1 MKRFAKTLLFS
12 LLGFAAIVLALTLYL
27 RIKYPAE
34 RLKELLISTLANDY
48 GLTVSIE
55 RLHFNLFSGFAM
67 EGITIP
73 EMKAGGIALA
83 RERAPLTIEKIAF
96 AYRFS
101 SLFKR
106 KLEIDEIAINNPIIS
121 YWQAPD
127 STTNLDAIIR
137 AFSDSNAAES
147 DTAITLLPVD
157 INLTSLA
164 LTGIQIRASLASD
177 TATQEISAGPF
188 EFVIH
193 SAQFDRL
200 NNLSAEL
207 ELLCRNTAIAYSQ
220 RHHKDSSRDAALG
233 AELQS
238 QFHSRLVNRDS
249 LTLRGEIT
257 LLPKSIRWQSHP
269 VFSFPPIT
277 LRTDAGVNLAL
288 SRIDIPELRVALA
301 GQERLAARVNINQNE
316 KLATFDVRVDRG
328 QIDLAQLIQIIQP
341 QEGFWL
347 IPALAGIAASGRLEF
362 SGSEFQG
369 NLEHIRYNLKLLG
382 NDLFYH
388 DAATGF
394 SFEQGHLRLNY
405 ATTSDTNETILS
417 THLGLASCN
426 LPLDST
432 RLLAIGPLDLHIE
445 AALSA
450 DYLPRH
456 GQFNFEVQNFSGG
469 VIRGQGRI
477 QSHTSKTNGKV
488 TLANMAINAALQA
501 ESIELPPFTADS
513 VQGKISG
520 ELLLTG
526 KNLNEIAC
534 TLNLNNAPLNYLTSD
549 DAGEIP
555 PYHLKTSATFA
566 LHPDLTRIKII
577 DGNLQTEPGR
587 LRFNGE
593 YDLSA
598 SAYRFDLFDGMII
611 LDEIVGMLPHHL
623 LGDSLAP
630 APHIAGRAAFKGW
643 LAGKTITPDSSDY
656 NGEFII
662 DAGQAVYE
670 DSALGLYLDDLQ
682 ISSRWSITPAATQG
696 EFTAKSRA
704 PKMPDYLREPLPQ
717 TVASGSLI
725 IGEDYFTLTKGR
737 FEMQSWG
744 VTGTFTTRGSF
755 LPNGMN
761 VKTDL
766 DMDMNAQTEISP
778 NAGISLQGTIKTKFE
793 IDQFLPDDPF
803 ALQPTAI
810 RSSLQAQDLYIAVD
824 TLITIHHLNAN
835 LNAEQHYDT
844 QLVGKETQIVLK
856 PHLTEET
863 PALATAG
870 ELLLLEDIFRK
881 APHATPANGNASHL
895 SIARLEVMGYQLDD
909 IEADLRLGDS
919 RFDIPQVRM
928 KFLDGNMLGNVLM
941 GLGDGSPGQ
950 LSYSAAM
957 QISSIDL
964 SRLQPLAK
972 QFDKG
977 SRMSAD
983 FYLNGRGFTSEQLIS
998 DLTGKLNITKME
1010 KKVAANLLQALDP
1023 KGTDRGIQN
1032 MRLLLKAKWNVRSMS
1047 FEVKNGFIYASLEPV
1062 KPWFS
1067 PFTLPSP
1074 IDFARLPLRYFM
1086 QTPATN

>member
-1 MKRFAKTLLFS
+1 MKRFAKILLFS
-12 LLGFAAIVLALTLYL
+12 LLGFVAVVFVLTLYL

-48 GLTVSIE
+48 GLTITID
-55 RLHFNLFSGFAM
+55 RLHFNLFSGFEM
-67 EGITIP
+67 EAITIP
-73 EMKAGGIALA
+73 EMKAGGIVSA
-83 RERAPLTIEKIAF
+83 RERAPAIIEKITF

-106 KLEIDEIAINNPIIS
+106 KLEIDELAIINPVIA

-127 STTNLDAIIR
+127 STTNIDAIIR
-137 AFSDSNAAES
+137 AFSEASAAEP
-147 DTAITLLPVD
+147 DTAITRLPID
-157 INLTSLA
+157 INLSSLR
-164 LTGIQIRASLASD
+164 LTGIQINASIASD
-177 TATQEISAGPF
+177 TATQQLAAGPLDLA
-188 EFVIH
+188 IH
-193 SAQFDRL
+193 STRFDRW
-200 NNLSAEL
+200 NNLSAEID
-207 ELLCRNTAIAYSQ
+207 LLGRNTSITYSL
-220 RHHKDSSRDAALG
+220 HPENSSQNFDVAAEMQ
-233 AELQS
+233 AQIHC
-238 QFHSRLVNRDS
+238 QVVNQDS
-249 LTLRGEIT
+249 LTLRGELT
-257 LLPKSIRWQSHP
+257 LAPKSIRWQSHP
-269 VFSFPPIT
+269 VFSFPPIN
-277 LRTDAGVNLAL
+277 LRTEAGVNLAL
-288 SRIDIPELRVALA
+288 SRINIPELRVALA
-301 GQERLAARVNINQNE
+301 GQEQLAARVKINQNE

-328 QIDLAQLIQIIQP
+328 QIELAQLMQIIQP
-341 QEGFWL
+341 REGLWL
-347 IPALAGIAASGRLEF
+347 IPALADIALSGRLEF
-362 SGSEFQG
+362 SGSEFRG
-369 NLEHIRYNLKLLG
+369 NLENMHYNLALVGK
-382 NDLFYH
+382 DLSYR
-388 DAATGF
+388 DTDTGF
-394 SFEQGHLRLNY
+394 SFEQGRVRLNY

-417 THLGLASCN
+417 TQLGLASCN
-426 LPLDST
+426 LPIDST
-432 RLLAIGPLDLHIE
+432 RLLAIGPLDLQIE

-456 GQFNFEVQNFSGG
+456 GQFNFEIQNFSDGT
-469 VIRGQGRI
+469 ISGQGRI
-477 QSHTSKTNGKV
+477 QSNTSKAGGQAA
-488 TLANMAINAALQA
+488 LANMAVNAALKA
-501 ESIELPPFTADS
+501 ESIELSPFTADS

-520 ELLLTG
+520 ELLLAG
-526 KNLNEIAC
+526 KHLNEIAC
-534 TLNLNNAPLNYLTSD
+534 TLNLNNTAINYLTSD
-549 DAGEIP
+549 DAGDIP

-577 DGNLQTEPGR
+577 DGNLQTEPVS
-587 LRFNGE
+587 LKFNGE
-593 YDLSA
+593 YDLFTST
-598 SAYRFDLFDGMII
+598 YRFDFFDGMIS

-630 APHIAGRAAFKGW
+630 APRIAGRAEFKGQ

-656 NGEFII
+656 NGEFFI
-662 DAGQAVYE
+662 DAGQAVYQ

-682 ISSRWSITPAATQG
+682 IDSRWSITPAATQG

-725 IGEDYFTLTKGR
+725 IGQDYFTLTKGR

-744 VTGTFTTRGSF
+744 LTGAFTTRGSF
-755 LPNGMN
+755 LSNGMN

-766 DMDMNAQTEISP
+766 DMDVNAQTEISP

-824 TLITIHHLNAN
+824 TLITMHHLNAN

-844 QLVGKETQIVLK
+844 QLVGKETRIALK

-863 PALATAG
+863 PVLATAG

-881 APHATPANGNASHL
+881 APRATPANGSASHL

-909 IEADLRLGDS
+909 IEADLRLGNS

-928 KFLDGNMLGNVLM
+928 KFLDGNMLGNVLV
-941 GLGDGSPGQ
+941 GLGDGAPDQ
-950 LSYSAAM
+950 LRYSAAM

-983 FYLNGRGFTSEQLIS
+983 FYLNGKGVTSEQLTS

-1010 KKVAANLLQALDP
+1010 KKVASNLLQALDP

-1047 FEVKNGFIYASLEPV
+1047 FEIKNGFIYASLEPV

-1067 PFTLPSP
+1067 LFTLPSP
-1074 IDFARLPLRYFM
+1074 IDFARLPLRYFL
-1086 QTPATN
+1086 QTPATK

>member
-1 MKRFAKTLLFS
+1 MKRFAKILLFS
-12 LLGFAAIVLALTLYL
+12 LLGFAAVVLALTLYL

-48 GLTVSIE
+48 DLTVSIE
-55 RLHFNLFSGFAM
+55 RLHFNLFSGFEM

-73 EMKAGGIALA
+73 EMTAGGIVSA
-83 RERAPLTIEKIAF
+83 RERAPAIIEKITF

-106 KLEIDEIAINNPIIS
+106 KLEIDDIAIINPVIA

-137 AFSDSNAAES
+137 AFSDSSAVES

-257 LLPKSIRWQSHP
+257 LLPKSIRWQNHP
-269 VFSFPPIT
+269 DFSFPPIN
-277 LRTDAGVNLAL
+277 LRTEAGVNLAL
-288 SRIDIPELRVALA
+288 MRLDMPTLRLA
-301 GQERLAARVNINQNE
+301 FAGEEQLAARINISQNE
-316 KLATFDVRVDRG
+316 KRATFDVRVDRG
-328 QIDLAQLIQIIQP
+328 QIDLAQLMQIIQP
-341 QEGFWL
+341 REGLWL
-347 IPALAGIAASGRLEF
+347 IPALTGIALSGYLEF
-362 SGSEFQG
+362 SGSEFRG
-369 NLEHIRYNLKLLG
+369 NLENMHYNLALVGK
-382 NDLFYH
+382 DLSYR
-388 DAATGF
+388 DADTGF
-394 SFEQGHLRLNY
+394 SFEQGRIRLNY
-405 ATTSDTNETILS
+405 ATTSDSNETILS
-417 THLGLASCN
+417 TQLGLASCN

-432 RLLAIGPLDLHIE
+432 RLLAIGPLDLQIK

-456 GQFNFEVQNFSGG
+456 GQFTFDIQNFSGG
-469 VIRGQGRI
+469 KIRGHGQI
-477 QSHTSKTNGKV
+477 QSNTSKTNGKV
-488 TLANMAINAALQA
+488 TLANMAVNATLQA
-501 ESIELPPFTADS
+501 ESIELSPFTADS

-520 ELLLTG
+520 ELLLAG

-534 TLNLNNAPLNYLTSD
+534 TLNLNNAPLHYLTSD
-549 DAGEIP
+549 DAGDIP
-555 PYHLKTSATFA
+555 PYHLKTTATIA
-566 LHPDLTRIKII
+566 LHPDLTKIKIT
-577 DGNLQTEPGR
+577 DGNVQTEPGS
-587 LRFNGE
+587 LKFNGE

-623 LGDSLAP
+623 LGDSLSP
-630 APHIAGRAAFKGW
+630 APRIAGRAVFKGW
-643 LAGKTITPDSSDY
+643 LAGKTIMPDSSDY
-656 NGEFII
+656 NGEFFVES
-662 DAGQAVYE
+662 GQAVYE
-670 DSALGLYLDDLQ
+670 DSALGLYLGDLQ

-717 TVASGSLI
+717 TIASGSII
-725 IGEDYFTLTKGR
+725 IGEDYFALTKGR
-737 FEMQSWG
+737 FEMQRWG
-744 VTGTFTTRGSF
+744 VTGAYISRGSF
-755 LPNGMN
+755 LANGLQ

-766 DMDMNAQTEISP
+766 DLDMNAPTAISP
-778 NAGISLQGTIKTKFE
+778 NAGLSLLGSIKATFE

-803 ALQPTAI
+803 ARQPAAVKGTLQV
-810 RSSLQAQDLYIAVD
+810 RDLDIAVD
-824 TLITIHHLNAN
+824 TLMTIKLLNAD
-835 LNAEQHYDT
+835 LKYEQHYDA
-844 QLVGKETQIVLK
+844 QLTGNETQIVLK

-881 APHATPANGNASHL
+881 APRAAPANGVPSQL

-909 IEADLRLGDS
+909 IEADLRLGNS
-919 RFDIPQVRM
+919 RLDIPQLRM
-928 KFLDGNMLGNVLM
+928 KFLDGNLIGNVLV
-941 GLGDGSPGQ
+941 GLGGGSPDQ
-950 LSYSAAM
+950 LSYSTAM
-957 QISSIDL
+957 QISSIDI

-972 QFDKG
+972 RFDKG

-1010 KKVAANLLQALDP
+1010 KKVASNLLQALDP

-1047 FEVKNGFIYASLEPV
+1047 FEIKNGFIYAALEPI

-1074 IDFARLPLRYFM
+1074 IDFARLPLRYFL
-1086 QTPATN
+1086 QTPATK